1 MKIGIIGTGYVG
13 LVTGTCFADL
23 GNDVIC
29 VDKDKKKISQLLKG
43 EVPIYE
49 PGLSD
54 MVKRNIKEK
63 RLKFTSSI
71 KFCVD
76 NCEIIFIAVGTPS
89 KEDGWADLTFI
100 EDVASA
106 IAKNLKSY
114 RLIVEKSTVPVET
127 GEWVDYTIRTQARK
141 GVDFDVA
148 SNPEFLREG
157 SAIEDFMNPDRIVI
171 GVSSKKAE
179 DLLKKLYAPLKAQI
193 VVTDVKSAEIIKHAS
208 NSFLATKISFINA
221 VSNICEKAGADIV
234 KVAEGMGLDRRI
246 GKQFLNAGLGYGGS
260 CFPKD
265 VDAFIKIA
273 GKLGYD
279 FGLLKTVKEIN
290 QYQIKSFIKK
300 IEDNLWILKGKTVG
314 VLGLSFKPDTDDM
327 RMAASIPVI
336 EWLKKEKALIKV
348 FDPQAMLK
356 AKEVI
361 TGVVYCKDAYEVA
374 RSSSCLL
381 VVTEWNEFKQ
391 LDLLKIKKL
400 MKQPLVIDGRNIFD
414 PVIMEKCGFKYI
426 CVGRRKK

>member
-1 MKIGIIGTGYVG
+1 MKIGIVGTGYVG

-29 VDKDKKKISQLLKG
+29 VDKDKLKINSLNKG

-49 PGLSD
+49 PGLSELI
-54 MVKRNIKEK
+54 KRNKKERRLTFTTSIKEA
-63 RLKFTSSI
+63 
-71 KFCVD
+71 VD

-106 IAKNLKSY
+106 IAKNLKNY

-127 GEWVDYTIRTQARK
+127 GEWVNFTIKTQAKK
-141 GVDFDVA
+141 GVEFDVA

-157 SAIEDFMNPDRIVI
+157 SAIKDFMNPDRIVI
-171 GVSSKKAE
+171 GVSSKRAE
-179 DLLKKLYAPLKAQI
+179 NLLKKLYAPLKAPL

-221 VSNICEKAGADIV
+221 VSNICEKTGADIA
-234 KVAEGMGLDRRI
+234 KVAEGMGMDKRI

-279 FGLLKTVKEIN
+279 FGLLKAVKDVN
-290 QYQIKSFIKK
+290 QHQIRSFLKK
-300 IEDNLWILKGKTVG
+300 IEDNLWIIKGKTIG
-314 VLGLSFKPDTDDM
+314 ILGLSFKPDTDDM
-327 RMAASIPVI
+327 RMSASIGVI
-336 EWLKKEKALIKV
+336 DWLKEEKALIKV
-348 FDPQAMLK
+348 FDPQAMPK
-356 AKEVI
+356 AKEFI
-361 TGVVYCKDAYEVA
+361 NGVTYCKDAYSVA
-374 RSSSCLL
+374 KGASCLL

-391 LDLLKIKKL
+391 LDLTKIKKL
-400 MKQPLVIDGRNIFD
+400 MKQPLIIDGRNIFE
-414 PVIMEKCGFKYI
+414 PETLEKIGFKYL
-426 CVGRRKK
+426 CVGRKKN